1 MHDVVLPELG
11 EGISKATVSFW
22 YFKDGDTVKEGE
34 DLVELATDKATF
46 NLPCPKQGILTRVNF
61 NEGDSVKIGE
71 ILAVIDNSDK

>member
-46 NLPCPKQGILTRVNF
+46 NLPCPKAGILAKINF
-61 NEGDSVKIGE
+61 NEGDSVKAGD
-71 ILAVIDNSDK
+71 ILAVVDNSNN